1 MVQPCAKPDRLVI
14 TKTPSA
20 FRYPR
25 KNILGMSMSIIQ
37 KKRLLRRLLIH
48 HLPLLTLSAAG
59 VFLFYVMRP
68 VRDTITRLSFAT
80 AYPALIL
87 MAATL
92 LIGPLNLL
100 RGKRTPISSDWR
112 RDVGIWAGILA
123 LIHTVIGQD
132 VHLRGRPWLYYI
144 YRPGEAHVFPLRHDL
159 FGFSNYTGLCSA
171 LLLLLLLA
179 TSNDYAIRAL
189 DTPRWKQLQRLNYLA
204 FSFGGAHALGYQAI
218 EKQRLPFVAV
228 VLASILITAV
238 LQTIGYARRRKKRLG
253 KPRVFADQ
261 VSDRLKRI

>member
-100 RGKRTPISSDWR
+100 RGK
-112 RDVGIWAGILA
+112 
-123 LIHTVIGQD
+123 
-132 VHLRGRPWLYYI
+132 
-144 YRPGEAHVFPLRHDL
+144 
-159 FGFSNYTGLCSA
+159 
-171 LLLLLLLA
+171 
-179 TSNDYAIRAL
+179 
-189 DTPRWKQLQRLNYLA
+189 
-204 FSFGGAHALGYQAI
+204 
-218 EKQRLPFVAV
+218 
-228 VLASILITAV
+228 
-238 LQTIGYARRRKKRLG
+238 
-253 KPRVFADQ
+253 
-261 VSDRLKRI
+261 